1 MYIFTSIDESSSK
14 SYTMENE
21 IKININNPKQLEKLY
36 REHKSAFSIAFN
48 NIYPELTNEPAAQAW
63 NERLNYKDEQIAWG
77 NKNEI
82 IFIVVAALVGGIIA
96 KAPSFFG
103 IAYNV
108 YLSKNI
114 GFIVFPILTVYFVW
128 KQQLSM
134 NKLILPFIL
143 FLGSA
148 IFVNSIPY
156 NVKSATFILSTI
168 HLPIFLWAIL
178 GYAFIGGDLNNS
190 QRKIEFLK
198 FNGNFIVMTGLIYI
212 SGMFFTG
219 ITIALFGL
227 LKMDITKFYFE
238 QIAVW
243 GLAAIPMLS
252 TYLIQNNPALVN
264 KISPTIAKIF
274 TPIVFVTLLVF
285 LIALIYNGQHLYN
298 DRNFLLV
305 FNIVLIG
312 VMAIILFSLTEA
324 TNNISSKFN
333 LFILL
338 GLALLTII
346 ANAIALSAISFRLS
360 EYGLSPNRL
369 AVLGANL
376 LVFIHLLFVSYGLFN
391 NLKGKASIQY
401 IEGSIALFIPAYA
414 VWAAFVTF
422 AMPFLF
428 KFI

>member
-1 MYIFTSIDESSSK
+1 
-14 SYTMENE
+14 MENE

-36 REHKSAFSIAFN
+36 RDHKTDFTIAFN
-48 NIYPELTNEPAAQAW
+48 NSYQDLRNEPAAQVW
-63 NERLNYKDEQIAWG
+63 NERLNYKDEQITWG
-77 NKNEI
+77 SKNEI
-82 IFIVVAALVGGIIA
+82 IFIVVAAFIGGLIA
-96 KAPSFFG
+96 KTPSFLG
-103 IAYNV
+103 LEYNV

-114 GFIVFPILTVYFVW
+114 GFIVFPVLTAYFIW

-134 NKLILPFIL
+134 SKIILPLILFAV
-143 FLGSA
+143 SA
-148 IFVNSIPY
+148 IFVNSLLY
-156 NVKSATFILSTI
+156 NEKSTTFILTLI

-178 GYAFIGGDLNNS
+178 GYIFIGGDLKNN
-190 QRKIEFLK
+190 QKKIAFLK

-252 TYLIQNNPALVN
+252 TYLIQNNPELVN

-274 TPIVFVTLLVF
+274 TPIVFVTLLIF
-285 LIALIYNGQHLYN
+285 LLTLFFTGTTIYN

-324 TNNISSKFN
+324 TNNTSSKFN
-333 LFILL
+333 LIILF
-338 GLALLTII
+338 GLALLAII
-346 ANAIALSAISFRLS
+346 ANTIALSAISFRLS
-360 EYGLSPNRL
+360 EYGVSPNRL

-376 LVFIHLLFVSYGLFN
+376 LVFIHLLFVSYGLFK
-391 NLKGKASIQY
+391 NLNGKATFHDV
-401 IEGSIALFIPAYA
+401 EAKIASFIPVYII
-414 VWAAFVTF
+414 WAAFVTF
-422 AMPFLF
+422 AMPFIF

>member
-1 MYIFTSIDESSSK
+1 
-14 SYTMENE
+14 MENE

-36 REHKSAFSIAFN
+36 RNHNGAFTIAFN
-48 NIYPELTNEPAAQAW
+48 NIYQEITNEPAAQAW
-63 NERLNYKDEQIAWG
+63 NERLNYKDEHLTWG

-82 IFIVVAALVGGIIA
+82 IFIAVAAFVGGLIA
-96 KAPSFFG
+96 KMPSFLG
-103 IAYNV
+103 LEYDL

-114 GFIVFPILTVYFVW
+114 GFVVFPILTAYFIW

-134 NKLILPFIL
+134 TKLVLPL
-143 FLGSA
+143 FLIIASA
-148 IFVNSIPY
+148 FFVNSLPY
-156 NVKSATFILSTI
+156 NAKSATFILTTI

-178 GYAFIGGDLNNS
+178 GYAFIGGDIMSNHK
-190 QRKIEFLK
+190 KIAFLK
-198 FNGNFIVMTGLIYI
+198 FNGNFIVMTGLIFI

-227 LKMDITKFYFE
+227 LKMDITTFYFE

-243 GLAAIPMLS
+243 ALAAMPMLS
-252 TYLIQNNPALVN
+252 TYLIQNNPELVN

-285 LIALIYNGQHLYN
+285 LVTLLYSGKSIYN

-305 FNIVLIG
+305 FNAVLIG

-324 TNNISSKFN
+324 TNNTSSKFN
-333 LFILL
+333 FFMLF
-338 GLALLTII
+338 GLALLAII
-346 ANAIALSAISFRLS
+346 ANAIALSAILFRLS
-360 EYGLSPNRL
+360 EFGLSPNRL

-376 LVFIHLLFVSYGLFN
+376 LVFIHLLLVSYSLFK
-391 NLKGKASIQY
+391 NLNGKASIQEV
-401 IEGSIALFIPAYA
+401 EGNIALFIPVYA

-422 AMPFLF
+422 IMPFIF